1 MITLRR
7 GADRATV
14 QRHKQVVRISFPTPL
29 AVVGAIASPPG
40 YGSLLALDEH
50 HLPPGCGVSRHAADE
65 AEILTWMI
73 AGTLAQDDASGRS
86 GVVDAG
92 EWQLMRMARGLHQQE
107 RNASQTSW
115 AHFIRLSLRPPTARA
130 PFSASQVRVSLA
142 DRRRGW
148 YLIASSDG
156 RRGSLL
162 LGQNVSV
169 SAVALATGQHVLHA
183 LDAGRAAWVHV
194 VRGSAEVDDL
204 VVGSG
209 DGLGVSNVPAVSML
223 AREDTEVLL
232 VDLPAPLEAVLGA
245 TG

>member
-1 MITLRR
+1 M
-7 GADRATV
+7 TV
-14 QRHKQVVRISFPTPL
+14 QRHKQVVRISFPTPS
-29 AVVGAIASPPG
+29 AVVGTSASPTG
-40 YGSLLALDEH
+40 YGCLLALDEH

-73 AGTLAQDDASGRS
+73 AGTLAQEDGSGRS

-107 RNASQTSW
+107 RNASETSW
-115 AHFIRLSLRPPTARA
+115 AHFIRLSLRPPAARA

-156 RRGSLL
+156 RRGSLSL
-162 LGQNVSV
+162 AQDVSV
-169 SAVALATGQHVLHA
+169 SAVALLNGQHVLHV
-183 LDAGRAAWVHV
+183 LNAGRAAWVHV
-194 VRGSAEVDDL
+194 VRGSAAVDDL
-204 VVGSG
+204 VVGAG
-209 DGLGVSNVPAVSML
+209 DGLGISDAPAVSML

-232 VDLPAPLEAVLGA
+232 VDLPAPFEAVLGA